1 MVLITPLNNLLPRY
15 ADQITGGDGKEA
27 ALAWISAVGA
37 VAAMVF
43 NPLAGALS
51 DRTTSR
57 LGRRRPWI
65 LVGAT
70 LTAVLMVVMSYQTS
84 VVTLA
89 ALWFLVLAASNVAFS
104 ALTAY
109 VPDQAPVNQRGL
121 VSGLVGLAQVVGVVL
136 GVALVS
142 FVVSD
147 LQAGTW
153 LLGGLALVMVLPV
166 VLLVDDAVLPR
177 SSVRAF
183 RWGEFMRGFYVNP
196 REYPDFGWAWITRFL
211 VWLGTAMATIYL
223 LFYLEDFLDYP
234 EPEQGQTMLIGLY
247 GLGTILTAVIGGR
260 MSDKSGKRKIFVVV
274 ASVMMGLSVL
284 ILAFIPSFPAAC
296 VGAFL
301 LGTGY
306 GVYLAVD
313 QALITQVLPDC
324 RGPGARPRGHQHRQH
339 HAPDPRAGDRRAPC
353 HLVRLSVAVPGRIG
367 GDGAGRLPG
376 QVHQVSAL
384 ISRASVHGASSVDE
398 DRLPS
403 DVGGCASRR
412 EDHGAGESASPS
424 CVQPPFAR
432 HFPPQVRS
440 CPTVRG

>member
-1 MVLITPLNNLLPRY
+1 VNPARYARDEDKSERGRVIVTESAGAPATESILALREPTVPVDRKYLVSITLANIGLLMVLITPLNNLLPRY

-37 VAAMVF
+37 IAAMVF

-70 LTAVLMVVMSYQTS
+70 LTAGLMVVMSYQTS

-153 LLGGLALVMVLPV
+153 LLGGLALVMILPV

-177 SSVRAF
+177 SAVRAF

-284 ILAFIPSFPAAC
+284 ILAFIPAFPAAC

-313 QALITQVLPDC
+313 QALITQVLPTAED
-324 RGPGARPRGHQHRQH
+324 RARDLGVINIANTMPQIL
-339 HAPDPRAGDRRAPC
+339 APVIAAPLVTSFGYPSLFLAVSVVMVLAGY
-353 HLVRLSVAVPGRIG
+353 LVRFIKSVP
-367 GDGAGRLPG
+367 
-376 QVHQVSAL
+376 
-384 ISRASVHGASSVDE
+384 
-398 DRLPS
+398 
-403 DVGGCASRR
+403 
-412 EDHGAGESASPS
+412 
-424 CVQPPFAR
+424 
-432 HFPPQVRS
+432 
-440 CPTVRG
+440 